1 MARDSYSSYVPFVW
15 TRQET
20 GTFVKLIPGIMNQPH
35 RTRHMHAASYLAH
48 LTHLN
53 LKRTKA
59 LYPQHGAHSSETTAH
74 ASARRAVQRLNAKR
88 GGRLQARQWLERC
101 SSNAALARAIH
112 PLGRGHARPTSRAA
126 ASGAA
131 GAFQSASGAVCSLGV
146 QPRHAA
152 RARHGH
158 ETRNLWARLLA
169 ASASLIALSFASR
182 SRTHRSTSARIT
194 S

>member
-1 MARDSYSSYVPFVW
+1 MARDSYVPFVW

-20 GTFVKLIPGIMNQPH
+20 LDIRQTH
-35 RTRHMHAASYLAH
+35 HESTTSHMHAASYLAH
-48 LTHLN
+48 LCCLHSPEL
-53 LKRTKA
+53 TKA

>member
-1 MARDSYSSYVPFVW
+1 MFRSTVGPDFRQSSNS
-15 TRQET
+15 R
-20 GTFVKLIPGIMNQPH
+20 IMNQPH
-35 RTRHMHAASYLAH
+35 RTCTPRPILHTH

-53 LKRTKA
+53 LPRHSTHSTARTAVRPLPMRARGA
-59 LYPQHGAHSSETTAH
+59 LFKDSMQKGGAGSRRDNGW
-74 ASARRAVQRLNAKR
+74 SAAAQMRPSLGPYTRWAGATL
-88 GGRLQARQWLERC
+88 ARQVC
-101 SSNAALARAIH
+101 
-112 PLGRGHARPTSRAA
+112 RAA